1 MSGKKNR
8 EDRSGHSCALIYEPQ
23 TTPVSIT
30 VQQDDHITKLV
41 TQTKT
46 KTLWN
51 VREPDRGHGRTRQNT
66 TEHDRTD
73 TEHTDVINILCA
85 DPLYLCPSCF
95 FDFHISTPTRSVQH
109 QGPFS
114 ILSIYT
120 RGALVILSGTPLVL
134 IIPNTCVLI
143 IAYWGVG

>member
-8 EDRSGHSCALIYEPQ
+8 EDRSGHSCALIYEPT

-66 TEHDRTD
+66 TEHDRAD
-73 TEHTDVINILCA
+73 TEHTNVINILCA
-85 DPLYLCPSCF
+85 DPLYVPPVSSIF
-95 FDFHISTPTRSVQH
+95 ISVQWCTTQRAIPPSERRASGLASH
-109 QGPFS
+109 A
-114 ILSIYT
+114 LNAAHRCNYIY
-120 RGALVILSGTPLVL
+120 IEF
-134 IIPNTCVLI
+134 
-143 IAYWGVG
+143 